1 MKKSYSR
8 SKERNNAMICIYQGL
23 CVGKPLESA
32 VEDEFRTPFD
42 QCSPYIQ
49 QVIND
54 VNENFE
60 KYESIINSRLK
71 GYTFQ
76 RLGYVEQAILL
87 LAFAEINQHIADK
100 AIIINEAVELSKRYC
115 DEQAH
120 KLINGVLD
128 RE

>member
-1 MKKSYSR
+1 MKKSLSR

-23 CVGKPLESA
+23 CVGKELDKA
-32 VEDEFRTPFD
+32 VEDEFRMPFD

-49 QVIND
+49 QVVND

-60 KYESIINSRLK
+60 VYEETINSRLK
-71 GYTFQ
+71 GYKFQ

-87 LAFAEINQHIADK
+87 LAMAEMNQHIADK

-115 DEQAH
+115 DDEAH